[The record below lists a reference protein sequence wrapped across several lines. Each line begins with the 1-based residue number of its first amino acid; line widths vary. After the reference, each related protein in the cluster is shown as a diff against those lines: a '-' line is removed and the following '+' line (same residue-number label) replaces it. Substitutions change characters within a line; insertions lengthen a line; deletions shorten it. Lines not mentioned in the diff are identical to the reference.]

1 MKTITTLALI
11 GASALTLAA
20 GAASAQPARYDRDY
34 GRYDQGRHDQG
45 RWMSINERQA
55 NLDRRIDMG
64 LRNGSLTR
72 TEAYRLRSEFRDIAR
87 MEDRYRRNG
96 LNNWE
101 RADLDRRFDRL
112 AAQIR
117 YERHDNQYGYNDYRR

>member
-34 GRYDQGRHDQG
+34 GRHDQG

-64 LRNGSLTR
+64 LRNGALTR
-72 TEAYRLRSEFRDIAR
+72 AEAYRLRAEFRDIAR
-87 MEDRYRRNG
+87 VENRYRRNG

-101 RADLDRRFDRL
+101 RADLDRRFDHL
-112 AAQIR
+112 SAQIR
-117 YERHDNQYGYNDYRR
+117 WERRDNQYGYNAYRR